1 MKSLTLYHNDLSTCS
16 QKVRLILS
24 AKGIQY
30 KSQLLDLAS
39 GEQHNKDYVQ
49 LNPNHVVPTLIDDK
63 HILCESSLINEYLE
77 EKYPKIKTSPDSP
90 REKHA
95 MRLWV
100 KYVDEM
106 VSPFAAAI
114 TYGIGARPL
123 LLNLP
128 KENLENNINQI
139 PNEHKRN
146 ERRNILKEG
155 INSKEIYKSLKH
167 FMLFLKKIEIE
178 MPPGGWLSGD
188 DFGLADAAAFPF
200 ILRLDHLSLDFLFSD
215 TKMPRVNKWY
225 SQFHELPFFKEAITD
240 FLPLPLIEIFKA
252 NGKEEEKNVL
262 KLINNFK

>member
-24 AKGIQY
+24 AKGIKY

-39 GEQHNKDYVQ
+39 GEQHDKDYVQ

-106 VSPFAAAI
+106 VSPFCSSH
-114 TYGIGARPL
+114 YLWNRGASFTV
-123 LLNLP
+123 
-128 KENLENNINQI
+128 K
-139 PNEHKRN
+139 
-146 ERRNILKEG
+146 
-155 INSKEIYKSLKH
+155 
-167 FMLFLKKIEIE
+167 F
-178 MPPGGWLSGD
+178 
-188 DFGLADAAAFPF
+188 
-200 ILRLDHLSLDFLFSD
+200 
-215 TKMPRVNKWY
+215 T
-225 SQFHELPFFKEAITD
+225 
-240 FLPLPLIEIFKA
+240 
-252 NGKEEEKNVL
+252 
-262 KLINNFK
+262 